1 LSLYPCPPHTHLY
14 TLSLHDALPILIL
27 AMPLVAA
34 FGGAKSSEVV
44 IGLGLA
50 VFVNLMAQIW
60 LALARRQL
68 RYDWLPWATGTYDIT
83 LTTLV
88 LVLLALGDPV
98 AGTNSIV
105 VWCFYL
111 IAIAMT
117 ALRNDGRLTLYVT
130 ALAMVQYALLV
141 AAVFALAAPGQTLV
155 SIDYG
160 IAAPASQAE
169 RLILIL
175 MMG

>member
-83 LTTLV
+83 LRSEEHTSELQSRENLV
-88 LVLLALGDPV
+88 CRLLL
-98 AGTNSIV
+98 
-105 VWCFYL
+105 
-111 IAIAMT
+111 
-117 ALRNDGRLTLYVT
+117 
-130 ALAMVQYALLV
+130 
-141 AAVFALAAPGQTLV
+141 
-155 SIDYG
+155 
-160 IAAPASQAE
+160 E
-169 RLILIL
+169 KK
-175 MMG
+175 